1 MVSFYN
7 DYSEGAHPKI
17 LEKLIKSTLE
27 QNAGYGLDVHTKRA
41 CDLMKEAMGRRD
53 VDIHLLVGGTQANML
68 AISSFLRPFQAVIAA
83 DTGHINVHE
92 TGAVEGSGH
101 KVLTAPNQNG
111 KLTPEGILSVLR
123 AHTRCV

>member
-17 LEKLIKSTLE
+17 LEKLIKATLE

-53 VDIHLLVGGTQANML
+53 VDIPFSGRYTGEYAGHQLFSPPLSGGDCGGY
-68 AISSFLRPFQAVIAA
+68 RPY
-83 DTGHINVHE
+83 
-92 TGAVEGSGH
+92 
-101 KVLTAPNQNG
+101 
-111 KLTPEGILSVLR
+111 
-123 AHTRCV
+123 